1 MCALPVTLQPEI
13 YSTFDKHTE
22 LKKGVFNLY
31 RSLEPVCCACSPRIL
46 LLVHVCARTCLAV
59 YVRLPLC
66 ENVSICLPACVCVC
80 APVCILCVC
89 ERVCVCTPSP
99 PALKHQQ
106 QITDGPPALEVFY
119 FPAEARYVKNKHVQ
133 H

>member
-1 MCALPVTLQPEI
+1 M
-13 YSTFDKHTE
+13 
-22 LKKGVFNLY
+22 Y
-31 RSLEPVCCACSPRIL
+31 RSLEPVCCACSQRIL
-46 LLVHVCARTCLAV
+46 LLAHVCARMCLAV

-66 ENVSICLPACVCVC
+66 ENVSICLPAR
-80 APVCILCVC
+80 LCVRLC
-89 ERVCVCTPSP
+89 VFLCARASVCTRSP

>member
-1 MCALPVTLQPEI
+1 M
-13 YSTFDKHTE
+13 
-22 LKKGVFNLY
+22 FNLY
-31 RSLEPVCCACSPRIL
+31 RSLDAVECASSRRIL
-46 LLVHVCARTCLAV
+46 LLIHVCLAV
-59 YVRLPLC
+59 YVHLPRW
-66 ENVSICLPACVCVC
+66 ENVSICPPACVCVC
-80 APVCILCVC
+80 AL
-89 ERVCVCTPSP
+89 SL

>member
-1 MCALPVTLQPEI
+1 MCV
-13 YSTFDKHTE
+13 
-22 LKKGVFNLY
+22 
-31 RSLEPVCCACSPRIL
+31 RM
-46 LLVHVCARTCLAV
+46 CLAV

-66 ENVSICLPACVCVC
+66 ENVSICLPACVR
-80 APVCILCVC
+80 LCVC
-89 ERVCVCTPSP
+89 VCFCERGRVYVCVRVCLRTLSP